1 MGRRA
6 GALEAEA
13 FRPIAQIDL
22 AENREGRTAVST
34 LLLQAPLHSSLMGP
48 ASRYMKESR
57 EALLAYETEE
67 LAALRF
73 SIILTARWEA
83 SDDQDSEQRAELR
96 ADLSLLRRHYGEKID
111 ELAMTFGVE
120 AAMKAKDNVERTV
133 VVPRDMK
140 PMPIRREEEFS
151 NEEGGET
158 GYGL

>member
-1 MGRRA
+1 LGQRA

-13 FRPIAQIDL
+13 FRLIAQIDP
-22 AENREGRTAVST
+22 AGNRGGRATMST
-34 LLLQAPLHSSLMGP
+34 ELLHAPLHSSLMGP
-48 ASRYMKESR
+48 ASRYMKETR
-57 EALLAYETEE
+57 EALLTFETEE

-83 SDDQDSEQRAELR
+83 SDDQDPEQRAELR
-96 ADLSLLRRHYGEKID
+96 ADLLLLRRQFGDKID

-120 AAMKAKDNVERTV
+120 EAMKAKDNIERTV

-140 PMPIRREEEFS
+140 PMPIRREEELS
-151 NEEGGET
+151 SEESSEF